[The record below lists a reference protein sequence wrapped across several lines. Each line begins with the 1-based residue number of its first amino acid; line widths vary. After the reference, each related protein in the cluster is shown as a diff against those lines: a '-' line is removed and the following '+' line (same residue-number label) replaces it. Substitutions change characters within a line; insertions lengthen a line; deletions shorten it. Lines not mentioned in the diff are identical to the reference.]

1 MKSTKKLT
9 LSAAAVAITAVL
21 LMLSSVLGL
30 MELCVG
36 ALASLVVVIIYIEV
50 GGVYPWLV
58 WAVTSTLSILLL
70 PTKTMGVLYL
80 MLFGLYPML
89 KAYIEKLRSRSL
101 WVVIKFVY
109 VTAVIAAFI
118 ALTEL
123 VLGVPFFEEM
133 PTLSPLV
140 QNLVKGGIILLCYVA
155 FFAYD
160 MFITVLVRLYYQK
173 FRDKFKRIFK

>member
-9 LSAAAVAITAVL
+9 ISASAVAITVVL

-36 ALASLVVVIIYIEV
+36 AIASLVVVLIYIEV
-50 GGVYPWLV
+50 GGAYPWLV

-89 KAYIEKLRSRSL
+89 KAYIERIRSRSL
-101 WVVIKFVY
+101 WVIVKFV
-109 VTAVIAAFI
+109 
-118 ALTEL
+118 
-123 VLGVPFFEEM
+123 
-133 PTLSPLV
+133 
-140 QNLVKGGIILLCYVA
+140 
-155 FFAYD
+155 
-160 MFITVLVRLYYQK
+160 
-173 FRDKFKRIFK
+173 